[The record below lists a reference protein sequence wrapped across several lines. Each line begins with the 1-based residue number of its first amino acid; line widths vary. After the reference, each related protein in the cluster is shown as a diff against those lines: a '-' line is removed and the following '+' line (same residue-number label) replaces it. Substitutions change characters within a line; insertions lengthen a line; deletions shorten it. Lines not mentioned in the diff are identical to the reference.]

1 MPWVS
6 DSIGASCRGAGIVR
20 PCRAEEVPRT
30 RSRGVAPGWH
40 APRPWRVNLAEFS
53 IGENCY
59 GPIYETGS
67 STLSSQL
74 PAMHNRAESAY
85 TVASPLR
92 RIAAEKFREEPPLTS
107 SVVET
112 KVNRNSPE
120 YEKNTRRLVDLV
132 TEIKNQE
139 IAIQQGGGAKAIESQ
154 HKKGRLTARERI
166 AKLIDPDTQFF
177 ELGIYAA
184 YEMYEEWGGAPG
196 AGTVTGLAKV
206 CGRTFMLIANDAT
219 VKAGAFFPITAKKVI
234 RAQNIAIE
242 NHIPTIYLVDSAG
255 VFLPLQEDVFP
266 DTDDFGR
273 VFRNNAVMS
282 AMGISQ
288 IAAIMGMCVA
298 GGGYLPVMCDH
309 VLMTDGSG
317 LFLAGPALVQAAIG
331 QKISAEELGGAA
343 MHSAISGTVDFREPN
358 EEACLTRI
366 RSIIGKWGYRRQ
378 SPWDRRKPVD
388 PLLPAEEMYGIYDS
402 SPARPYD
409 MKEILARV
417 LDGSRFDEYKAE
429 YGKTLVCGYGRIGGF
444 AVGIVANQKLH
455 AQATDHEGHKRV
467 EFGGVI
473 YTESAEKAA
482 RFIMDCNQNLIPLIF
497 FHDVNG
503 FMVGR
508 DAEWSGIIKAGA
520 KMVNAVS
527 NSVVPKITVIV
538 GGSFGA
544 GHYAMCGKAYDPRF
558 VFAWPTAR
566 YAVMSGDSAAGT
578 LVEIKVKQ
586 LERSGTKLSDED
598 KKELYESVKRT
609 YDEQTDPRYGAARL
623 WIDKIIDPIET
634 RDAIAQ
640 ALEAAALNP
649 DVPEFKVGV
658 LQT

>member
-1 MPWVS
+1 MNLS
-6 DSIGASCRGAGIVR
+6 LRGAAPLLYR
-20 PCRAEEVPRT
+20 KCFLAVPFMADR
-30 RSRGVAPGWH
+30 
-40 APRPWRVNLAEFS
+40 NEFS
-53 IGENCY
+53 T
-59 GPIYETGS
+59 PS
-67 STLSSQL
+67 S
-74 PAMHNRAESAY
+74 
-85 TVASPLR
+85 
-92 RIAAEKFREEPPLTS
+92 S
-107 SVVET
+107 SVLET
-112 KVNRNSPE
+112 RVDATSPRFEANMRFLADMVSQVRNE
-120 YEKNTRRLVDLV
+120 EEKIR
-132 TEIKNQE
+132 E
-139 IAIQQGGGAKAIESQ
+139 GGGPKAIESQ
-154 HKKGRLTARERI
+154 HSKGRLTARERI
-166 AKLIDPDTQFF
+166 NLLVDTGTFF
-177 ELGIYAA
+177 ETGAFAA
-184 YEMYEEWGGAPG
+184 HGMYEEWGGAPS
-196 AGTVTGLAKV
+196 AGVITGL
-206 CGRTFMLIANDAT
+206 GRIHTRLVMIIANDAT
-219 VKAGAFFPITAKKVI
+219 VKAGAFFPMTSKKVI

-242 NHIPTIYLVDSAG
+242 NRIPTMYLVDSAG

-282 AMGISQ
+282 AMGIPQ

-331 QKISAEELGGAA
+331 QKVSAEELGGAA

-358 EEACLTRI
+358 DEACLTRI
-366 RSIIGKWGYRRQ
+366 RAIVEKWGYRRQ
-378 SPWDRRKPVD
+378 SPWDRKKPED
-388 PLLPAEEMYGIYDS
+388 PALAAEEIYGIYDS
-402 SPARPYD
+402 SPGRPYD
-409 MKEILARV
+409 MKEIIARIV
-417 LDGSRFDEYKAE
+417 DGSRFDEYKPE
-429 YGKTLVCGYGRIGGF
+429 YGKTLVCGYARIGGF
-444 AVGIVANQKLH
+444 AVGIVANQKMH
-455 AQATDHEGHKRV
+455 AQATDHEGRKRI

-482 RFIMDCNQNLIPLIF
+482 RFVMDCNQNLIPLIF

-558 VFAWPTAR
+558 LFAWPSAR

-578 LVEIKVKQ
+578 LLEIKIKQ
-586 LERSGTKLSDED
+586 LERSGRTLTEEE

-634 RDAIAQ
+634 RDAITQ
-640 ALEAAALNP
+640 ALEAASLNP

>member
-1 MPWVS
+1 MADRT
-6 DSIGASCRGAGIVR
+6 DSTALTVNNVLTTKLDPSSLRFESNM
-20 PCRAEEVPRT
+20 RA
-30 RSRGVAPGWH
+30 
-40 APRPWRVNLAEFS
+40 LA
-53 IGENCY
+53 
-59 GPIYETGS
+59 
-67 STLSSQL
+67 
-74 PAMHNRAESAY
+74 
-85 TVASPLR
+85 
-92 RIAAEKFREEPPLTS
+92 
-107 SVVET
+107 
-112 KVNRNSPE
+112 
-120 YEKNTRRLVDLV
+120 DLV
-132 TEIKNQE
+132 AQVRNEEEKIRE
-139 IAIQQGGGAKAIESQ
+139 GGGTKAIENQ
-154 HKKGRLTARERI
+154 HSKARLTARERI
-166 AKLIDPDTQFF
+166 HLLADPGTFF
-177 ELGIYAA
+177 ELGAYAA
-184 YEMYEEWGGAPG
+184 HGMYEEWGGAPA
-196 AGTVTGLAKV
+196 AGVVTGLARIHTRLV
-206 CGRTFMLIANDAT
+206 MLIVNDAT
-219 VKAGAFFPITAKKVI
+219 VKAGAFFPMTAKKVI

-242 NHIPTIYLVDSAG
+242 NRIPTVYLVDSAG

-282 AMGISQ
+282 AMGIPQ

-298 GGGYLPVMCDH
+298 GGGYLPVMCDN

-343 MHSAISGTVDFREPN
+343 MHSSISGTIDFREPN
-358 EEACLTRI
+358 DEACLARI
-366 RSIIGKWGYRRQ
+366 RSLVEKWGYRRR
-378 SPWDRRKPVD
+378 SLWDRKQPVD
-388 PLLPAEEMYGIYDS
+388 PALPAEEIYGIYDA

-409 MKEILARV
+409 MKEILARIV
-417 LDGSRFDEYKAE
+417 DESRFDEYKSE
-429 YGKTLVCGYGRIGGF
+429 YGKTLICGYARIGGF

-455 AQATDHEGHKRV
+455 AHQTDHEGHKRV

-482 RFIMDCNQNLIPLIF
+482 RFIMDCNQNLVPLVF

-527 NSVVPKITVIV
+527 NSIVPKITVIV

-558 VFAWPTAR
+558 VFAWPTAK
-566 YAVMSGDSAAGT
+566 YAVMSGDAAAGT
-578 LVEIKVKQ
+578 LVEIKIKQ
-586 LERSGTKLSDED
+586 LERGGKKLSEEER
-598 KKELYESVKRT
+598 KELFDSTKKTYE
-609 YDEQTDPRYGAARL
+609 EQTDPRYGAARL
-623 WIDKIIDPIET
+623 WIDKIIDPMET
-634 RDAIAQ
+634 RQAITQ

-649 DVPEFKVGV
+649 EVPEFKVGV